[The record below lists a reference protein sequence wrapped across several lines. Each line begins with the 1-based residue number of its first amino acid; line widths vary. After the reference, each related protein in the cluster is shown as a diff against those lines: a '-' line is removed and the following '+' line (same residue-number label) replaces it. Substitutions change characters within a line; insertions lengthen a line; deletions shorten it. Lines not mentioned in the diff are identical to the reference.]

1 MGQARARR
9 TFRRVGLF
17 NYEASKIRRL
27 RFFSKRLHLIGVFL
41 FVVSISGS
49 LQVMAQEEPPFQDM
63 LINAVIDKK
72 VQSELDLI
80 PEQREELKQISKNLR
95 QHRSDMSK
103 DLKTFSNSGVSEREI
118 ELRRRDLADQFEEK
132 KQEAHSRVTGL
143 LLPHQVDRLK
153 QVTVQ
158 LVLKQVARKTK
169 ISSGILAPQILSYLE
184 VDDNQAKR
192 LESKANELQQRI
204 AKEIQRLTSEAREE
218 LMDELT
224 PEQRDKYKKLVGE
237 PVKEKN

>member
-1 MGQARARR
+1 
-9 TFRRVGLF
+9 
-17 NYEASKIRRL
+17 
-27 RFFSKRLHLIGVFL
+27 
-41 FVVSISGS
+41 
-49 LQVMAQEEPPFQDM
+49 M

-72 VQSELDLI
+72 VQTELDLI